1 MDDKDLTTDPK
12 PNILVVDDT
21 RLSLRL
27 LSKMLSDHGYNVRPT
42 LNGPRAI
49 ASARSEPP
57 DLILLDIVMPEM
69 DGYAVCKELKAD
81 EQTRDIPVI
90 FISSLDEIFD
100 KVKAFSIGGVDYVSK
115 TSQPQEILA
124 RVKTHLSLRN
134 LQKRVEEKNR
144 ELRKEIE
151 ERKRMEETLKK
162 AQEEL
167 RQAKEAAEA
176 ANLAKSAFLASMSHE
191 LRTPLNAI
199 LGFSQLMSRSQKLH
213 PEYREN
219 LAIIIR
225 SGEHLLSLINDVLDM
240 SKIEAGRICLNE
252 QNFDLWQL
260 LEDLEDMFRLRAEEK
275 NLELFVERGADLPRY
290 VRTDELRLRQ
300 VLINLLSNAV
310 KFTHKGSVTVR
321 VNSEQRIVNSEKG
334 IVNREQ
340 RIANSEQG
348 IVNSE
353 QRIANSEKRTVNSE
367 QRTVN
372 SEQRIANSE
381 KRTVNSEQRIV
392 NSEQRTANSEK
403 RIVNSEAANTQH
415 SIHFEVA
422 DTGAGI
428 GPDELKTIFDAF
440 VQTRTGQESQEGTGL
455 GLSISRKFVEMMG
468 GDMSVSSSPGSGS
481 VFRFYVRIHIAD
493 ITDIPL
499 KSPARRVIDLE
510 PGQPKYRILIVD
522 NKESNR
528 QLLVRL
534 LGSLGFELR
543 EAENGQEAIQVWKEW
558 EPHLIWMDMRMPV
571 MDGYE
576 ATQQIKATVKGQAT
590 AVIAMTASTFESD
603 QKIVLSSGCDDLLHK
618 PFRETDL
625 FDMMAKHLGVRYV
638 YEDAETEKP
647 ECEAHSPATV
657 LSPELLGELPP
668 GLLKDLEAA
677 AIRASMNK
685 ISDIIEEIRS
695 HNAAAADELEKLADD
710 FEYGKILSLITGE

>member
-1 MDDKDLTTDPK
+1 MNNKHQTTDPK

-27 LSKMLSDHGYNVRPT
+27 LSKMLSDHGYSVRPA
-42 LNGPRAI
+42 LNGTRAL
-49 ASARSEPP
+49 SNARSDPP

-81 EQTRDIPVI
+81 ERTRDIPVI

-124 RVKTHLSLRN
+124 RVRTHLSLRN
-134 LQKRVEEKNR
+134 LQKRLEEKNS

-199 LGFSQLMSRSQKLH
+199 LGFSQLMARGRKLH

-219 LAIIIR
+219 LDIIIR

-240 SKIEAGRICLNE
+240 SKIEAGRISLNE

-275 NLELFVERGADLPRY
+275 NLELFFDIGSDVPRY

-310 KFTHKGSVTVR
+310 KFTHTGSVTVR
-321 VNSEQRIVNSEKG
+321 VNSEQRIVNC
-334 IVNREQ
+334 
-340 RIANSEQG
+340 
-348 IVNSE
+348 
-353 QRIANSEKRTVNSE
+353 E

-372 SEQRIANSE
+372 SE
-381 KRTVNSEQRIV
+381 EQ
-392 NSEQRTANSEK
+392 QT
-403 RIVNSEAANTQH
+403 TDTPPTL
-415 SIHFEVA
+415 HFEVE
-422 DTGAGI
+422 DTGSGI
-428 GPDELKTIFDAF
+428 SPDELKTVFDAF
-440 VQTRTGQESQEGTGL
+440 VQTRAGQESQEGTGL

-468 GDMSVSSSPGSGS
+468 GDMSVSSSPGRGS
-481 VFRFYVRIHIAD
+481 LFRFYVRIRIAD
-493 ITDIPL
+493 LTDIPV
-499 KSPARRVIDLE
+499 KSPARRVIGLE

-528 QLLVRL
+528 QLLIRL

-543 EAENGQEAIQVWKEW
+543 EAEDGQEAVQVWKEW

-576 ATQQIKATVKGQAT
+576 ATQQIKSTVKGQAT

-618 PFRETDL
+618 PFREAEL

-638 YEDAETEKP
+638 YEDTETDNP
-647 ECEAHSPATV
+647 RIPHPSQSG
-657 LSPELLGELPP
+657 LSPECLAELPQDI
-668 GLLKDLEAA
+668 LTALEAA

-685 ISDIIEEIRS
+685 VSDIISEIRY
-695 HNAAAADELEKLADD
+695 HNASVADELEKLADD
-710 FEYGKILSLITGE
+710 FEYGKILNLISG